1 LNDKKV
7 EKVIIVGA
15 GLAGLTA
22 ADVLSSVGIAVEVYE
37 EQSFLGGLA
46 STYYNN
52 GLFADAGPHRFHT
65 SDENVMSYIKSV
77 LGEEYYTIRR
87 FSGVRAFN
95 SYHNWPLTFNS
106 LFRLPLGIMLKSG
119 IDLFFRPKITDQ
131 SFRSYVINKYG
142 KTLYKCF
149 FKGYTEK
156 FIKLD
161 PIFVHADWAKGGIDR
176 AIIDNRIKMNNLFDI
191 ARRMLFPRLAK
202 TEFIYPKGG
211 GIDMFCRRLG
221 ERVIAQGGTIHLGTA
236 VTAKPPASDGTPQVM
251 VGGKELKADL
261 VLWTAPL
268 PELLSGLELP
278 SSELNYLS
286 TIFFHVICDCP
297 PKLPYQWCYYG
308 DLDTLF
314 CRISINAHLSPEAA
328 PTGKHILT
336 AEVTGMPH
344 DDFVRNPGGLK
355 EKVVSDLHA
364 VGAITKGAEILG
376 VHTVVL
382 DETYP
387 IYTINYQENL
397 FKAISSLDD
406 FPAYIPL
413 GRTGS
418 FWYNNMD
425 HSIAQALQQAHAII
439 DGNKGKAYF
448 KREFWSN

>member
-1 LNDKKV
+1 M
-7 EKVIIVGA
+7 IIVGA

-22 ADVLSSVGIAVEVYE
+22 ADVLSSAGIAVEVYE
-37 EQSFLGGLA
+37 GQSFLGGLA

-65 SDENVMSYIKSV
+65 SDESVMSYIKGV
-77 LGEEYYTIRR
+77 LGEDYYTIRR

-95 SYHNWPLTFNS
+95 SYHNWPLTINS
-106 LFRLPLGIMLKSG
+106 LFHMPLGIMLKSG

-156 FIKLD
+156 FIKVD
-161 PIFVHADWAKGGIDR
+161 PMFVHADWAKGGIDR
-176 AIIDNRIKMNNLFDI
+176 AIIDKRIKMNNLFDI
-191 ARRMLFPRLAK
+191 ARRMLFPSLAK

-211 GIDMFCRRLG
+211 GIDMFSRRLA
-221 ERVIAQGGTIHLGTA
+221 ERVIAQGGTIHLGSA
-236 VTAKPPASDGTPQVM
+236 VTAKPPTSDGMPSVM
-251 VGGKELKADL
+251 VGGKELTADI
-261 VLWTAPL
+261 VLWTAPM

-278 SSELNYLS
+278 SIELNYLS

-308 DLDTLF
+308 DLDASF

-344 DDFVRNPGGLK
+344 DEFVRNPEQLK
-355 EKVVSDLHA
+355 ERVIADLHA
-364 VGAITKGAEILG
+364 VDAIAKGAEILG

-387 IYTINYQENL
+387 IYMIDYLENL
-397 FKAISSLDD
+397 FKAKSLLDD

-425 HSIAQALQQAHAII
+425 HSIAQALQQAHAIVEGTNI
-439 DGNKGKAYF
+439 RVGF
-448 KREFWSN
+448 RREFWTS